1 MTITYG
7 VHSEVGKLRRVLVH
21 RPGAALARL
30 TPNNCHELLFDDV
43 IWVKQARV
51 EHMTFVDAIRH
62 RGTEVVF
69 LREVLAETLRDQE
82 ARRWLLERRVNVNTV
97 GVGLADD
104 LRAHLME
111 VDADALSLILMGGM
125 SRAELPI
132 APHGMVAP
140 VLRPEDFILP
150 PLPNHL
156 FTRDTTCWIY
166 GGVTL
171 NPMRW
176 NARKLETVSIAA
188 VYRFHPDFRDAG
200 FPTWWGDPDTDY
212 GLATAEGGDVMPLG
226 NGLVLIGMGERTTPQ
241 AVGQIARALFA
252 QRAADRVIACKL
264 PVERSSMHLD
274 TVFTFCDRDLVTVFA
289 DVVNGIRAFSLRPG
303 DKDGQVDVREEARP
317 LPEVVAEA
325 LGLKALRIVETG
337 GDAYVAERE
346 QWDDGNNVVALEP
359 GVVVAY
365 DRNTYTNT
373 QLRKA
378 GVEVITVPGAE
389 LGRGRG
395 GGHCMTCPLIRD
407 PV

>member
-1 MTITYG
+1 MTIAYG
-7 VHSEVGKLRRVLVH
+7 VHSEVGKLKRVLVD

-30 TPNNCHELLFDDV
+30 TPSNCHELLFDDV

-51 EHMTFVDAIRH
+51 EHMTFVDAIRY
-62 RGTEVVF
+62 RGAEVVF
-69 LREVLAETLRDQE
+69 LREALAETMHDLE
-82 ARRWLLERRVNVNTV
+82 ARRWLLERRVNENTV

-104 LRAHLME
+104 LRAMLME

-125 SRAELPI
+125 SKAELTI
-132 APHGMVAP
+132 DAKGVLAP

-176 NARKLETVSIAA
+176 NARKLETVNIAA

-200 FPTWWGDPDTDY
+200 FPVWWGDPDSDF

-252 QRAADRVIACKL
+252 HGAAERVIACKL
-264 PVERSSMHLD
+264 PIERASMHLD
-274 TVFTFCDRDLVTVFA
+274 TVFTFCDRDLVTLFA
-289 DVVNGIRAFSLRPG
+289 DVVDSITAYSIRPSDRNGQI
-303 DKDGQVDVREEARP
+303 DVREEKEH
-317 LPEVVAEA
+317 LTQVVAEA
-325 LGLKALRIVETG
+325 LGLPNLRVVQTAG
-337 GDAYVAERE
+337 GSYVAERE

-378 GVEVITVPGAE
+378 GVEVITVPGSE

-407 PV
+407 PA